1 MYICICVCIPIYG
14 IKPYF
19 QPGSL
24 SDIVIIANLQ
34 LAKSRAWTRVEPVE
48 WNLFWIKLHKSHNH
62 YTMIWI
68 LYMVYM
74 VRTNGGFL
82 EVALESLPKRDS
94 NTITKLRSDA
104 FTDWA
109 LRSWLRPA
117 LKANIVQLQRSHLL
131 FSVQISF
138 RSLSLSVATITKE
151 DLSFGGGDHN
161 ILGKFADVCQWPM
174 MYDVYLIISYKY
186 VDVCIYIHIYL
197 FGITGLQ
204 DTDLVSVNKLKET
217 VERVQTFFWL

>member
-161 ILGKFADVCQWPM
+161 ILGKFADVCQW
-174 MYDVYLIISYKY
+174 
-186 VDVCIYIHIYL
+186 L
-197 FGITGLQ
+197 FRNGVWKVTTFTKGKSLFFNHFQ
-204 DTDLVSVNKLKET
+204 RFSVFVL
-217 VERVQTFFWL
+217 